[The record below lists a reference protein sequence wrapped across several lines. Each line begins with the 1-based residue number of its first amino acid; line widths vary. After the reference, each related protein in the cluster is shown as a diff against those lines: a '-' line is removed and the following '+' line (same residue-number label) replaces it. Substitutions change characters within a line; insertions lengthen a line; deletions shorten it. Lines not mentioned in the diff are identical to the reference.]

1 MGKIDS
7 PQIKLLNR
15 IEEMWYNNRPTG
27 DAWIPCDQVIMSVV
41 FDKNII
47 QQSHT
52 YEVRLSLPLIHGY
65 TIITPNAQLS

>member
-27 DAWIPCDQVIMSVV
+27 NAWIPCDQVIMSVV
-41 FDKNII
+41 FDEKII
-47 QQSHT
+47 QESDT
-52 YEVRLSLPLIHGY
+52 YEVENDLHSSKIKLYSIV
-65 TIITPNAQLS
+65 ICV

>member
-1 MGKIDS
+1 MLGKIDS

-41 FDKNII
+41 FDESII
-47 QQSHT
+47 QESDT
-52 YEVRLSLPLIHGY
+52 YEVKLVVSELHGY
-65 TIITPNAQLS
+65 TTI